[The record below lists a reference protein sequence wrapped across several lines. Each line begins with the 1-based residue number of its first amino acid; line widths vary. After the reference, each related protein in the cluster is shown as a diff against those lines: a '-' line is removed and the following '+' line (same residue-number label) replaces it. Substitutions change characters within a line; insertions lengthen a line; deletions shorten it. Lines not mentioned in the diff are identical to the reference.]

1 MSRSHIHERRT
12 ANQLAEAEL
21 TRLRGQIERISIRE
35 LPTTSSLTTLT
46 DRTRSTQP
54 KLASATGA
62 NGAGTTALVITIRYH
77 PNERTSTVTHA
88 AHPDPGASPTRTL
101 EGSALWLLDRIDARQ
116 FPDAGNPYDAFNVR
130 R

>member
-46 DRTRSTQP
+46 ETARMTHSE
-54 KLASATGA
+54 LASATGT
-62 NGAGTTALVITIRYH
+62 NGVGTTALAITIRYH
-77 PNERTSTVTHA
+77 PNERISTVTHA
-88 AHPDPGASPTRTL
+88 AHPNPGTSPTRTL
-101 EGSALWLLDRIDARQ
+101 EGSAR
-116 FPDAGNPYDAFNVR
+116 
-130 R
+130 